1 MLGEPMTE
9 FCFKRLLTVSFLS
22 VTESQRKIIHIK
34 VCYLKPLK
42 LGKPDCENN
51 RLIRCCW
58 RWKIDNGGTLLV
70 GY

>member
-34 VCYLKPLK
+34 VCYLKPL
-42 LGKPDCENN
+42 GK
-51 RLIRCCW
+51 IV
-58 RWKIDNGGTLLV
+58 KITS
-70 GY
+70 